1 MQQLFSKRFWE
12 KFYNQAEDWVITEL
26 PGLVLIT
33 LLFFILYQLIRFV
46 IRKVKLKIEEND
58 DHQISTEETKKRTN
72 TIVNILQTSV
82 KIGLLVVYILMV
94 LNKFGVNVGPLLASV
109 GFVGLALGFGA
120 QELVRDLISGF
131 FILLEDQIRN
141 GDVAI
146 INGTGGLVE
155 KISLRTITLRYFAG
169 VVHIYQNGKI
179 DTLSNMTKEWSAMV
193 MDIGVAYKED
203 VDQVTKVMQ
212 SVCDEIEKDEEY
224 GPLIIEPIEI
234 LGLDSFGESSIN
246 IKVRIRTKPISQWH
260 VGREFRRRIKYAFDQ
275 HQIEIPFPHRTLYW
289 GEQTPQFKVTSEQS
303 LAGK

>member
-1 MQQLFSKRFWE
+1 MKQLLSARFWE
-12 KFYNQAEDWVITEL
+12 KFYSQAEDWVITEF
-26 PGLVLIT
+26 PGLVIIT
-33 LLFFILYQLIRFV
+33 LLFFVLYQLIRFV
-46 IRKVKLKIEEND
+46 IRKIKSRIEKQED
-58 DHQISTEETKKRTN
+58 GQISSAESKKRTT
-72 TIVNILQTSV
+72 TIINILQTTV

-120 QELVRDLISGF
+120 QELVRDIISGF

-155 KISLRTITLRYFAG
+155 NISLRTITLRDFSG

-203 VDQVTKVMQ
+203 VDEVTKIMQ
-212 SVCDEIEKDEEY
+212 KVCSEIEKDAEY

-234 LGLDSFGESSIN
+234 LGLDSFGDSSIN

-260 VGREFRRRIKYAFDQ
+260 VGREFRRRIKYAFDANK
-275 HQIEIPFPHRTLYW
+275 IEIPFPHRTIYW
-289 GEQTPQFKVTSEQS
+289 GEQTPQFKVSSEQH
-303 LAGK
+303 LGGK